1 MMEPTFVD
9 APRYADPCSISIS
22 QTSASLCVNERS
34 VARRTQ
40 ENWNIGENWIER
52 NRPSLHFSLPPYFV
66 SDNLDLEFRILNIS
80 IRRGQFNLGIVLR
93 YGSLKSVKKKDRVG
107 ELKDERMK

>member
-40 ENWNIGENWIER
+40 ENWRKLDREKSSIFAFFFAAILRFGLR
-52 NRPSLHFSLPPYFV
+52 F
-66 SDNLDLEFRILNIS
+66 DLEFRILNIS
-80 IRRGQFNLGIVLR
+80 RGQFNLGIVLR

>member
-1 MMEPTFVD
+1 MRHATRTL
-9 APRYADPCSISIS
+9 APFR
-22 QTSASLCVNERS
+22 SLKLLRPSVLTNEVSLVERKK
-34 VARRTQ
+34 
-40 ENWNIGENWIER
+40 IGENWIER

-66 SDNLDLEFRILNIS
+66 SDDLEFRILNIS
-80 IRRGQFNLGIVLR
+80 RGQFNLGIVLR

>member
-66 SDNLDLEFRILNIS
+66 SDDLEFRILNIS
-80 IRRGQFNLGIVLR
+80 REQFNLGIVLR

-107 ELKDERMK
+107 ELKDERMKLK